1 MVQYYGSE
9 FEIPDLLINK
19 FLKDFSSL
27 PGGSYREGVHQIRNS
42 IQEITDMIAE
52 AVVARKLETTGHDIL
67 KAIHPH
73 PTMSEAVMEAVADAY
88 GEVIHL

>member
-1 MVQYYGSE
+1 MMVQYYGSE

-52 AVVARKLETTGHDIL
+52 DPEILHEPEYLSDFL
-67 KAIHPH
+67 KALAMKQALQNLGIFY
-73 PTMSEAVMEAVADAY
+73 DA
-88 GEVIHL
+88 

>member
-1 MVQYYGSE
+1 MLVQYYGSE

-52 AVVARKLETTGHDIL
+52 DPEILHEPEYLSDFL
-67 KAIHPH
+67 KALAMKQALQNLGIFY
-73 PTMSEAVMEAVADAY
+73 DA
-88 GEVIHL
+88 

>member
-1 MVQYYGSE
+1 MMVQYYGSE

-42 IQEITDMIAE
+42 IEEITDMIAE
-52 AVVARKLETTGHDIL
+52 DPEILHEPEYLSDFL
-67 KAIHPH
+67 KALAMKQALQNLGIFY
-73 PTMSEAVMEAVADAY
+73 DA
-88 GEVIHL
+88 

>member
-52 AVVARKLETTGHDIL
+52 DPEILHEPEYLSDFL
-67 KAIHPH
+67 KALAMKQALQNLGIFY
-73 PTMSEAVMEAVADAY
+73 DA
-88 GEVIHL
+88 

>member
-1 MVQYYGSE
+1 MMVQYYGSE

-42 IQEITDMIAE
+42 IEEITSMIAE
-52 AVVARKLETTGHDIL
+52 DPEILHEPEYLSDFL
-67 KAIHPH
+67 KALAMKQALQNLGIFY
-73 PTMSEAVMEAVADAY
+73 DA
-88 GEVIHL
+88 

>member
-1 MVQYYGSE
+1 MLVQYYGSE

-42 IQEITDMIAE
+42 IEEITDMIAE
-52 AVVARKLETTGHDIL
+52 DPEILHEPEYLSDFL
-67 KAIHPH
+67 KALAMKQALQNLGIFY
-73 PTMSEAVMEAVADAY
+73 DA
-88 GEVIHL
+88 

>member
-42 IQEITDMIAE
+42 IEEITSMIAE
-52 AVVARKLETTGHDIL
+52 DPEILHEPEYLSDFL
-67 KAIHPH
+67 KALAMKQALQNLGIFY
-73 PTMSEAVMEAVADAY
+73 DA
-88 GEVIHL
+88 

>member
-1 MVQYYGSE
+1 MLVQYYGSE

-42 IQEITDMIAE
+42 IEEITSMIAE
-52 AVVARKLETTGHDIL
+52 DPEILHEPEYLFDFL
-67 KAIHPH
+67 KALAMKQALQNLGIFY
-73 PTMSEAVMEAVADAY
+73 DA
-88 GEVIHL
+88 

>member
-1 MVQYYGSE
+1 MLVQYYGSE

-42 IQEITDMIAE
+42 IEEITSMIAE
-52 AVVARKLETTGHDIL
+52 DPEILHEPEYLSDFL
-67 KAIHPH
+67 KALAMKQALQNLGIFY
-73 PTMSEAVMEAVADAY
+73 DA
-88 GEVIHL
+88 